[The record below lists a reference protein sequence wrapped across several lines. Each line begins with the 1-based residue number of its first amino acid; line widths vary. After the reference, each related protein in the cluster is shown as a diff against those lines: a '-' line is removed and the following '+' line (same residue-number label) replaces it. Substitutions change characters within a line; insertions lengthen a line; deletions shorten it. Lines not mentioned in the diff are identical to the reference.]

1 MTLQVPHFPLA
12 LDPLIAEAK
21 RRAQQRRVL
30 VVLGVVLLAGLAG
43 GLAFAFRSPRGGPS
57 GGLPTASYSQ
67 PNANLS
73 VTYPAGWHLTT
84 KNWTNISDPEQRFVL
99 YSGRLPQEM
108 GPPRAG
114 QVLGVLME
122 VKPPLSRND
131 LRPFATRP
139 AVFGASHLTPSV
151 EGFSGNWEEITFRE
165 HRRAFYLFI
174 GAGDGGSALLPTL
187 LHALDTL
194 RIGK

>member
-1 MTLQVPHFPLA
+1 LA

-30 VVLGVVLLAGLAG
+30 VVLGVVLLAGLAVW
-43 GLAFAFRSPRGGPS
+43 LAFAFRSPSGGPS

-73 VTYPAGWHLTT
+73 VTYPAGWHVTT
-84 KNWTNISDPEQRFVL
+84 NNWTSISDPVQRFVL
-99 YSGRLPQEM
+99 YSGRLPQKM

-114 QVLGVLME
+114 QALGVLME
-122 VKPPLSRND
+122 VKPPLSRDD
-131 LRPFATRP
+131 LRPFAPRP
-139 AVFGASHLTPSV
+139 AHFGARHLTPSV
-151 EGFSGNWEEITFRE
+151 EGFSGNWEQITFRE

-174 GAGDGGSALLPTL
+174 GVGNGGSALLPTL
-187 LHALDTL
+187 LNALDTL